1 MQKLEAEHGLFICIF
16 DEMDLTSSLTC
27 SIIESMQTKM
37 DFCVARFVGLST
49 VGGYVETTS
58 MTESNLKRRIEE
70 ACCVDGV
77 TI

>member
-1 MQKLEAEHGLFICIF
+1 
-16 DEMDLTSSLTC
+16 
-27 SIIESMQTKM
+27 MQTKM